1 MGDVSIEAG
10 ERRDEAGPGAEGFVR
25 PAAGAVRA
33 CLFWLAGKRFAIE
46 VQHAREVIV
55 LDEVTIVPRAPAYV
69 VGVANLRGLVLPIL
83 DIRRRLGLAP
93 RPVGR
98 GTRVL
103 VADGGAGQV
112 GIAIDAVMGLESF
125 DEVLP
130 VGEAAGSADAELA
143 AGLLKR
149 GDDPV
154 MLLDVGRVLDAL
166 KSGGAPSRP

>member
-1 MGDVSIEAG
+1 MVDVSIEAS
-10 ERRDEAGPGAEGFVR
+10 ERRGEAGPGAEGFVR

-55 LDEVTIVPRAPAYV
+55 LDEFTIVPRPPAYV
-69 VGVANLRGLVLPIL
+69 VGVANLRGLVRPLL
-83 DIRRRLGLAP
+83 GSRRRLRLAP

-103 VADGGAGQV
+103 VVDGGTGQV
-112 GIAIDAVMGLESF
+112 GIAIDATMGLESF
-125 DEVLP
+125 DELIE
-130 VGEAAGSADAELA
+130 VGEAADPATAELA

-154 MLLDVGRVLDAL
+154 ILLDVGRVLDAL
-166 KSGGAPSRP
+166 KSGSAPR